1 MAQQVYV
8 PIYQKNDN
16 ILLNPDRS
24 LPANGITFSFP
35 TLEIYVR
42 PAYIVVNGVQ
52 MNAVITLFP
61 SGLNQASDLYYTPLT
76 VQEVNDLSNL
86 DDASPVY
93 QHEIH
98 VSDVDGSDITGT
110 GTLLNPF
117 ASITKGLT
125 LVTGERRTII
135 IHPGTYTENPSITY
149 QFTLLVAAGSS
160 GVIGGNVLISGTV
173 TTSVGCTISGL
184 KMTNMSITAPAAT
197 GNVNILNCDI
207 SGTLTK
213 SSSADYTLIRFC
225 DIGTTNITSTA
236 GTVAI
241 FGGNPS
247 FITVNNAGARLLVRN
262 AVAISPVVSSGNA
275 TFADSIIIATTS
287 TANALTTSAGTI
299 VTLASTQIVIPTFQN
314 VARVSL
320 SGFYSIFNVVYDK
333 ANSTLAALSA
343 TGGSTDSIDY
353 FQFINADRL
362 LMQNGTA
369 PTASITGGGIIYV
382 EAGALKYRGS
392 SGTVTT
398 IGAA

>member
-86 DDASPVY
+86 DNVSSVY
-93 QHEIH
+93 QYEIH
-98 VSDVDGSDITGT
+98 VSQVDGSDTTGN
-110 GTLLNPF
+110 GDLLNPV
-117 ASITKGLT
+117 ATITKGLT
-125 LVTGERRTII
+125 LVTAQRRTII
-135 IHPGTYTENPSITY
+135 VHPGTYQESPSITI
-149 QFTLLVAAGSS
+149 QSTVLNSFSPLGGTTFIQGTL
-160 GVIGGNVLISGTV
+160 N
-173 TTSVGCTISGL
+173 TSVGCTIAGFQIANLNITTPSGAGDAHIIDC
-184 KMTNMSITAPAAT
+184 TIT
-197 GNVNILNCDI
+197 
-207 SGTLTK
+207 GTLTK
-213 SSSADYTLIRFC
+213 SGSATYTEIHHC
-225 DIGTTNITSTA
+225 DLNTA
-236 GTVAI
+236 CNVTGSGLVTI
-241 FGGNPS
+241 DNCNLNFL
-247 FITVNNAGARLLVRN
+247 TVNNAGANTLVRN
-262 AVAISPVVSSGNA
+262 CQSCVSPVLLSGNLNLINTIVIAAVTNGITASAGSIITIADCQIVTTALNAVAP
-275 TFADSIIIATTS
+275 
-287 TANALTTSAGTI
+287 I
-299 VTLASTQIVIPTFQN
+299 VLN
-314 VARVSL
+314 
-320 SGFYSIFNVVYDK
+320 GFYSIFNVVFDK
-333 ANSTLAALSA
+333 PNSTLAALSA
-343 TGGSTDSIDY
+343 TGGSTNSIDY

-369 PTASITGGGIIYV
+369 PTASLAGGGIIYV

-398 IGAA
+398 IGPA

>member
-1 MAQQVYV
+1 MAIPSRQ
-8 PIYQKNDN
+8 IGWGTEEN
-16 ILLNPDRS
+16 LLWQISKQLDYLS
-24 LPANGITFSFP
+24 GITYSSGETGSNFSG
-35 TLEIYVR
+35 YD
-42 PAYIVVNGVQ
+42 Y
-52 MNAVITLFP
+52 
-61 SGLNQASDLYYTPLT
+61 
-76 VQEVNDLSNL
+76 
-86 DDASPVY
+86 
-93 QHEIH
+93 EIH
-98 VSDVDGSDITGT
+98 VSQVDGNNTTGT
-110 GTLLNPF
+110 GALLNPV
-117 ASITKGLT
+117 ATITKALT
-125 LVTGERRTII
+125 LVSGARKTII
-135 IHPGTYTENPSITY
+135 IHPGTYTENPSITVQY
-149 QFTLLVAAGSS
+149 TVLVAAGTS
-160 GVIGGNVLISGTV
+160 GVIGGNALISGTV

-184 KMTNMSITAPAAT
+184 KMTNISITAPAAT

-247 FITVNNAGARLLVRN
+247 FITVNNAGARVLVRN
-262 AVAISPVVSSGNA
+262 AVAISPVLLAGNA

-299 VTLASTQIVIPTFQN
+299 VTLASSQIVIPTFQN

-343 TGGSTDSIDY
+343 SGGSTESIDY

-362 LMQNGTA
+362 LMQNVTA
-369 PTASITGGGIIYV
+369 PTASLTGGGIIYV

-392 SGTVTT
+392 SGTVT
-398 IGAA
+398 ILGPA